1 MIENQVDKIFEDNYE
16 MIENYLEQEI
26 IIIEVKKE

>member
-16 MIENYLEQEI
+16 IIENYIEKDI
-26 IIIEVKKE
+26 IIREVKKE